1 MALPK
6 KFQRPA
12 YVLIPFFKDPKSGNF
27 MRPKELSATAQT
39 SFSKQQQ
46 QQKQNKA
53 PKSIYDELDDR
64 FNEASISSPN
74 TPPSSLS
81 WSSGQFTERTNAPP
95 GEIPLWGEQKY
106 TTSPSKS
113 SGRGRGGRGGRGA
126 RGGGDRG
133 VRNSLSNGGGTPDGS
148 RWGTL
153 SPVTTTNDD
162 FPALG
167 GGSPLSGRGRGQQ
180 QQQQQQRG
188 GANNGRGR
196 RVMRLTPQKAPKPD
210 PTKSK
215 GILTMTKEYNMF
227 NIKEALSDR

>member
-1 MALPK
+1 
-6 KFQRPA
+6 
-12 YVLIPFFKDPKSGNF
+12 
-27 MRPKELSATAQT
+27 MRPNELSVTAQT
-39 SFSKQQQ
+39 NFSKQQQ
-46 QQKQNKA
+46 QQKQNKV

-113 SGRGRGGRGGRGA
+113 SSRGRGSRGA
-126 RGGGDRG
+126 RGGGGGGRG
-133 VRNSLSNGGGTPDGS
+133 VRNNLSSGSSTPDGL
-148 RWGTL
+148 RWGTP
-153 SPVTTTNDD
+153 SPVTAVDDD

-167 GGSPLSGRGRGQQ
+167 GGSPSSGRGRG

-196 RVMRLTPQKAPKPD
+196 RVMRLTPQKAPKPN

-215 GILTMTKEYNMF
+215 GMLTMAKEYNMF